1 MRSIPRQSRHKLSAA
16 DAVISLSVQRFG
28 MTTRRSS
35 PHRYSDGQGFGDPY
49 EGFDLG
55 TDRLDPDFEGPIAD
69 VDPVDDYV
77 LADVVEEAG
86 VRPADVEV
94 SALIDVGVEYVAIE
108 QYEQAIDSFAR
119 AAHYA
124 PEDSAAAQEAWVNR
138 GIAHGELGEWDEAAG
153 AHREA
158 LRIDADDALSA
169 TAETNLA
176 AALWEAGES
185 TSPLDHAEA
194 AVERDPRLPEA
205 WYNRGYFLNE
215 RGQHEEALRCLDT
228 ALSLGLRTAWVHD
241 ERIRA
246 LAALGEYERAAAVE
260 ERATR
265 RLDAESVRDGRE

>member
-1 MRSIPRQSRHKLSAA
+1 
-16 DAVISLSVQRFG
+16 

-49 EGFDLG
+49 ERFDLG
-55 TDRLDPDFEGPIAD
+55 PDRLDPAFEGPIAD
-69 VDPVDDYV
+69 VDPADDYV
-77 LADVVEEAG
+77 LADVVEEGA

-169 TAETNLA
+169 AAETNLA

-185 TSPLDHAEA
+185 TSPLEHAEA

-215 RGQHEEALRCLDT
+215 RGQHAEALRCLDV

-241 ERIRA
+241 ERVRA

-265 RLDAESVRDGRE
+265 RRDAESVRDVRE